1 MTGHNEGII
10 INDNGSLT
18 GKNIA
23 VGRGATINQTNN
35 ITQKPLSLAEAA
47 VEIQKLLEQLE
58 KTNPTATESEQI
70 AYVNIA
76 TKPELKQRAIAALQ
90 QGGETALDEFVL
102 ENKYLKVVKAIAKGW
117 LQPNI

>member
-23 VGRGATINQTNN
+23 VGRDATINQTNN
-35 ITQKPLSLAEAA
+35 VTQKPLAEAA
-47 VEIQKLLEQLE
+47 AEIQKLLKQLE
-58 KTNPTATESEQI
+58 ETNPTATEAQQI

-76 TKPELKQRAIAALQ
+76 TEPELKQRAIAALQ
-90 QGGETALDEFVL
+90 QGGETAIDEFVL
-102 ENKYLKVVKAIAKGW
+102 ENKYLKVIKAIAKGW